1 MNCLKR
7 RKLFAA
13 NDRQPMGTRAR
24 QFRFLVLM
32 VFFSHGHTDTGDLMP
47 NILDVY

>member
-7 RKLFAA
+7 KFCLRPMTAA
-13 NDRQPMGTRAR
+13 HDNSIFNFDC
-24 QFRFLVLM
+24 
-32 VFFSHGHTDTGDLMP
+32 VFVSHGHTDTGDLMP